1 MTAHNIVIEE
11 LTSLP
16 LDVPQHP
23 DGADDGFNGRARQ
36 KLSLY
41 ILCWYWFKIEK
52 NNLMKKISD
61 EANEN
66 GKS

>member
-41 ILCWYWFKIEK
+41 ILC
-52 NNLMKKISD
+52 
-61 EANEN
+61 
-66 GKS
+66 